1 MKNKCIQLLLEEIRK
16 LELKVSNLKENQN
29 VSFSFFKESFKQTQ
43 EINRLLHELEFV
55 QIEDMK
61 SQMEKLV
68 QFLSEAE
75 SSKSETPKEIEAKQT
90 EDDENENKMR
100 DIDLQSDSAQEKI
113 TQEPDNE
120 NKKEV
125 LVRPIISS
133 SKETHK
139 EEIIEE
145 FTHIEDEKKDKESD
159 LSKTSLKTVDK
170 FHEKG
175 FVKEDLSDNLNINS
189 VSTTNKSLNDIQP
202 SSHTILDTKKSISLN
217 DRFLFQRELFNND
230 RQAMSNMM
238 QKLQE
243 FKSYD
248 ECEDYLRQS
257 TDWDFKDKT
266 VEKFLE
272 MLKKST

>member
-113 TQEPDNE
+113 TQESDNE

>member
-113 TQEPDNE
+113 TQESDNE

-125 LVRPIISS
+125 LVKPIISS

-145 FTHIEDEKKDKESD
+145 FTHIEDEKKNKESD

-189 VSTTNKSLNDIQP
+189 VSITNKSLNDIQP